1 MTESHRDVMMK
12 TSVTPD
18 LESVCPLGRADLAWL
33 RNMGQARAGR
43 DGPARQERPA
53 VKRSTAQLGL
63 NILGII
69 SALQFLMKI
78 LFSFDIH
85 SSEKCAF
92 YDGGQ

>member
-43 DGPARQERPA
+43 DGPAKAGET
-53 VKRSTAQLGL
+53 SGETEH
-63 NILGII
+63 
-69 SALQFLMKI
+69 SATGAK
-78 LFSFDIH
+78 
-85 SSEKCAF
+85 
-92 YDGGQ
+92 

>member
-43 DGPARQERPA
+43 DGPKLQAARQERPA
-53 VKRSTAQLGL
+53 VSGETEHSATGAKQTWDYIRLT
-63 NILGII
+63 I
-69 SALQFLMKI
+69 SR
-78 LFSFDIH
+78 
-85 SSEKCAF
+85 
-92 YDGGQ
+92 

>member
-1 MTESHRDVMMK
+1 MNLRRICQCHVSFEQFTLTSCPDMTESHRDVMMK

-63 NILGII
+63 NRLGII
-69 SALQFLMKI
+69 SA
-78 LFSFDIH
+78 
-85 SSEKCAF
+85 
-92 YDGGQ
+92 